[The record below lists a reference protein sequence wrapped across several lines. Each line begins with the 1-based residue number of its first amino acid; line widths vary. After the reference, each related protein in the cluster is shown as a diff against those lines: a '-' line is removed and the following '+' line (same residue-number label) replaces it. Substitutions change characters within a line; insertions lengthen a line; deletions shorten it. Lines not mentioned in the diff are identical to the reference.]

1 MAIAGECK
9 FEDDGEDWKE
19 GYDNWKKSKK

>member
-9 FEDDGEDWKE
+9 FEDDGEDWKD
-19 GYDNWKKSKK
+19 GYDNWKKNNK